1 MTIDLPPARKI
12 PKNYRNVTGVV
23 AGTADTDSVVFEST
37 LENDFYQLLRFDL
50 YVSRIKEQP
59 VKIKFTDPAGKIRSY
74 TPDVL
79 VSFREDLR
87 PAINMKPWL
96 CEVKYRGD
104 LWENWQEY
112 RPKFKA
118 AVHFAKKNGWRFRI
132 ITEKEVRTPFLK
144 NARFLF
150 SYRTIVP
157 DVADIRLILDTLY
170 QLRETDPENLL
181 LALSQD
187 RWHRAALMPTLWH
200 LVAWKRVGVDF
211 TLPVTMRS
219 RIWSIEPK

>member
-1 MTIDLPPARKI
+1 MTIDLPPVRRI

-23 AGTADTDSVVFEST
+23 AGTTGAPSVAFEST
-37 LENDFYQLLRFDL
+37 LENDFYQLLKFDL
-50 YVSRIKEQP
+50 YVRRFKEQP
-59 VKIKFTDPAGKIRSY
+59 VKIKFTDSAGKARSY

-79 VSFREDLR
+79 VTFRDDLR

-96 CEVKYRGD
+96 CEVKYRDD
-104 LWENWQEY
+104 LWENWQMY

-118 AVHFAKKNGWRFRI
+118 AINYARMQGWRFRI

-144 NARFLF
+144 NVKFLS
-150 SYRTIVP
+150 SYRSTTP
-157 DVADIRLILDTLY
+157 DINDLRLILDTLY
-170 QLRETDPENLL
+170 HLRETDPENLL
-181 LALSQD
+181 LAISQD
-187 RWHRAALMPTLWH
+187 KWHRANLMPALWH

-219 RIWSIEPK
+219 RIWSTDLM